1 MAQPRNETK
10 NNSVTKKKV
19 IVIGAGFAGLSA
31 ATSLAQKGFDVTI
44 FEKNTELGGRA
55 RKLEING
62 FTFDMG
68 PSWYWM
74 PDVFENYFKQFNTT
88 VAEQYE
94 LIRLDPSYAIFFS
107 KEDIMRVPANLNEF
121 YALFEKYEP
130 GSSIELKTFLAD
142 AEYKYN
148 VSMSDFVH
156 KPSLSIFEFV
166 DLRIL
171 NAALKMDLF
180 KSISKYIHKHF
191 KNQQLIQ
198 LLEFP
203 VLFLGAKPNETP
215 ALYSMM
221 NYADIVLGTWYPMG
235 GMFKIVESMVNVAK
249 QQGVVIKNGENVER
263 INIEKGIAKGIVSNG
278 LTYEAD
284 IIIGAADYHH
294 LEQKLLEE
302 KYRNYSETY
311 WKSRK
316 MAPSCLMYYLGL
328 NKLIDGLEHHNL
340 FFDTPFDL
348 HAEEIYDRPQWP
360 SQPLFYSTCAS
371 KTDKSVA
378 PEGKENLVL
387 LIPIAVDIEDTE
399 EIREKYFN
407 IMMDRLEHLTGQ
419 TIKKHVIVKK
429 SYAINDFKNDYNS
442 FGGNAY
448 GLANTLMQTAILK
461 PSLKNKKVGNL
472 YYAGQLTVPGPGV
485 PPSIISG
492 QIVAKV
498 IAKKFGN

>member
-1 MAQPRNETK
+1 
-10 NNSVTKKKV
+10 VKKK
-19 IVIGAGFAGLSA
+19 IIIIGGGFAGLSA
-31 ATSLAQKGFDVTI
+31 ATTLAKEGYDVTLL
-44 FEKNTELGGRA
+44 EKNAEAGGRA
-55 RKLEING
+55 RKLSIDG

-74 PDVFENYFKQFNTT
+74 PDVFENYFSQFNTS
-88 VAEQYE
+88 VKEQYE
-94 LIRLDPSYAIFFS
+94 LIRLDPSYAVFFG
-107 KEDIMRVPANLNEF
+107 KDEVMRVPANLNEF
-121 YALFEKYEP
+121 YRLFEHYEP
-130 GSSIELKTFLAD
+130 GSSKQLKKFLEE
-142 AEYKYN
+142 AEYKYH

-156 KPSLSIFEFV
+156 KPSLSLFEFM
-166 DLRIL
+166 DFRIL

-180 KSISKYIHKHF
+180 KSISAYIRKHF
-191 KNQQLIQ
+191 KDEKLIQ

-235 GMFKIVESMVNVAK
+235 GMHRIVEAMIAVAEK
-249 QQGVVIKNGENVER
+249 QGVKVLCGQNVTK
-263 INIEKGIAKGIVSNG
+263 INTARGKAKSVVSNG
-278 LTYEAD
+278 KTYEAD
-284 IIIGAADYHH
+284 AVISAADYHH
-294 LEQKLLEE
+294 TEQLLLEE
-302 KYRNYSETY
+302 KNRNYSDNY

-316 MAPSCLMYYLGL
+316 MAPSCLMYYIG
-328 NKLIDGLEHHNL
+328 IDKKIEGLEHHNL
-340 FFDTPFDL
+340 FFDAPFDL

-371 KTDKSVA
+371 KTDTTVA

-399 EIREKYFN
+399 AIREKYFN
-407 IMMDRLEHLTGQ
+407 IMMERLEHLTGQ
-419 TIKKHVIVKK
+419 KIREHVIVKK
-429 SYAINDFKNDYNS
+429 SYAINDFKKDYNS

-448 GLANTLMQTAILK
+448 GLANTLRQTAILK
-461 PSLKNKKVGNL
+461 PSLRNKKVRNL

-492 QIVAKV
+492 QVAARELMKS
-498 IAKKFGN
+498 F